1 MDDFAELQALL
12 GRGGRLSGAE
22 ASRVQTLMAAAGA
35 RAKAGGSEV
44 AAAFRSGFLLFFLS
58 FCLSYDTH
66 IPSTILT
73 NVTSLLFRP
82 HL

>member
-12 GRGGRLSGAE
+12 GRGSRLSGAE

-44 AAAFRSGFLLFFLS
+44 DARARRRFSIRFSSLVSFFLP
-58 FCLSYDTH
+58 L
-66 IPSTILT
+66 
-73 NVTSLLFRP
+73 V
-82 HL
+82 